1 MRNLILVGKA
11 EEIDL
16 LPPEIRA
23 MVDNEG
29 IYLCGD
35 TARPEYTVPVASI
48 GGRLYSMKLDEEL
61 DPERF
66 HKTVTVAGPYH
77 KSEVPPNAA
86 LSGCGPGND
95 QNEPAASPQ
104 ST

>member
-66 HKTVTVAGPYH
+66 QKTVTVAGPYH
-77 KSEVPPNAA
+77 KSEVPPNAV
-86 LSGCGPGND
+86 LSGSRP
-95 QNEPAASPQ
+95 EK
-104 ST
+104 

>member
-1 MRNLILVGKA
+1 MSENKNPILIGQA

-23 MVDNEG
+23 MVENEG

-35 TARPEYTVPVASI
+35 TAKPEFTVPIASI
-48 GGRLYSMKLDEEL
+48 GGVLHSMTLDQVL

-66 HKTVTVAGPYH
+66 NPTVTVAGPLH
-77 KSEVPPNAA
+77 KP
-86 LSGCGPGND
+86 
-95 QNEPAASPQ
+95 
-104 ST
+104 